1 MRMSLA
7 GVAGNALMGKLENL
21 DCDIDEFIWK
31 VLNLGDK
38 DGNWIETG
46 GDFHKFAKAKWN
58 KGPNE
63 VTKRNK
69 KYMMGYIKA
78 LMEELEKK
86 GFEKHYRAMKKK
98 VMKLDY
104 SRMASGKQLSI
115 LIEKVG
121 K

>member
-1 MRMSLA
+1 
-7 GVAGNALMGKLENL
+7 
-21 DCDIDEFIWK
+21 
-31 VLNLGDK
+31 
-38 DGNWIETG
+38 
-46 GDFHKFAKAKWN
+46 
-58 KGPNE
+58 
-63 VTKRNK
+63 
-69 KYMMGYIKA
+69 MMGYIKA

-104 SRMASGKQLSI
+104 SRMAGGKQLSI